1 MPTLSDADEEQY
13 RAAMNG
19 HANGVV
25 EGEEDKGEKFDYS
38 TFLERFFE

>member
-1 MPTLSDADEEQY
+1 MPTLSEEDEEQY
-13 RAAMNG
+13 HAAMNG
-19 HANGVV
+19 HGNGNG